1 MRRWLRG
8 LAVVAAAVLLGPLGA
23 AAAPKGRADVSAYN
37 TDAGL
42 RLVYELDRPTRQLRL
57 ALDESAVRDDTWSVV
72 TPGLTLKD
80 DVVSGEA
87 PFRRVELLVRPM
99 KGERDAIYPAVFR
112 VGRGLVLY
120 ARYLHADPALYDT
133 RIRFRPA
140 AEETVVPR
148 EPARREGFV
157 FIGPAD
163 APRRQGAFDVVVGPG
178 VPPWLLDEITDGLRD
193 SSGVFEKAL
202 RVKPRRAGL
211 VMVTYGEEGRGDVV
225 ADVTTGGVIAFRFH
239 GKPWAERSPIGE
251 ARVRRLV
258 PHEAFHLWNGELAHN
273 AEGTPSWL
281 HEGGAEYASLEA
293 QVAAGHVSEAAA
305 AERLTDDLGRCQRA
319 LGADSLTS
327 TKRTDMGL
335 RYPCGMVVQ
344 WLADLHARR
353 ASAGTR
359 TVLTAWGD
367 TVRLAQGA
375 GGAYTLDQYW
385 AATGMADPAS
395 RPEALRLLLGT
406 GPGRLPRHRHVARA
420 APRLSAEKECRL
432 VGRGQRASPRHR
444 RGLRGS
450 VGPTPGHPARRPRHR
465 ERAAGHVRGGA
476 GEVRGGPVRRLHH
489 GGWEDGG
496 GSLHQA
502 PGSRAGGGPRP
513 APPPPPPGP
522 RLTRLAPASRC
533 RGGGSP
539 PASRSGRS
547 PRKPAP
553 APPPASHRRRRR

>member
-8 LAVVAAAVLLGPLGA
+8 LVVIAAAVLLGPLGT

-99 KGERDAIYPAVFR
+99 KGERDAVYPAMFR

-133 RIRFRPA
+133 RVRFRPA
-140 AEETVVPR
+140 AAETVVPR

-163 APRRQGAFDVVVGPG
+163 ALRRQGAFDVVLGPG

-211 VMVTYGEEGRGDVV
+211 VMVTYGDEGRGDVV
-225 ADVTTGGVIAFRFH
+225 ADVTTGGIIAFRFH
-239 GKPWAERSPIGE
+239 GKQWAERSPIGE

-293 QVAAGHVSEAAA
+293 QLAAGHVSEAAA

-327 TKRTDMGL
+327 TKRTDMGF

-367 TVRLAQGA
+367 TVRLAQGN

-385 AATGMADPAS
+385 VATGMADPPS
-395 RPEALRLLLGT
+395 RPEALRLLLDAT
-406 GPGRLPRHRHVARA
+406 GADRWRQMAPALRA
-420 APRLSAEKECRL
+420 LGVE
-432 VGRGQRASPRHR
+432 
-444 RGLRGS
+444 
-450 VGPTPGHPARRPRHR
+450 
-465 ERAAGHVRGGA
+465 AA
-476 GEVRGGPVRRLHH
+476 
-489 GGWEDGG
+489 W
-496 GSLHQA
+496 
-502 PGSRAGGGPRP
+502 GPRP
-513 APPPPPPGP
+513 DDYRATAMWHV
-522 RLTRLAPASRC
+522 LRLACPQKKGVGWWDEAEGLRLDTDEGCGALSGQPRVTLLEGHDIVAAPQAMFAAVQAKCAAGQPVAFTTVDTKTLEAPCTKPLAAAPEAITVLRRLPLPRVLASPA
-533 RGGGSP
+533 
-539 PASRSGRS
+539 
-547 PRKPAP
+547 
-553 APPPASHRRRRR
+553 